1 MALTT
6 QATRVVEAAET
17 FLAAVS
23 EFEPSSAPPAD
34 CVAVAAAA
42 ARVEKGAS
50 GLRVLAGAHA
60 VDAGA
65 HKEDGV
71 ANPVSWVA
79 RQGGTT
85 GAEARQALELA
96 KCLAAHPETRMA
108 LLEGAVSL
116 AQAREIAR
124 AEEEAPGQ
132 EHELLEVAKH
142 GDLTTLRDETRERRL
157 SRTKPEALHEAQLAS
172 RRFRHWRDGL
182 GMVCFDGALPP
193 ETGIPLVSR
202 IEREAARLRR
212 AAMQDERAERFEAYA
227 ADALVRLSEGGN
239 AAKGATDLV
248 IVCDLY
254 AWRRGY
260 AHDGEPCHLIGGGPI
275 PVGLAKELGK
285 DAFLKVVL
293 HDGVDIQKI
302 HHVGRKYTAQLRTAL
317 LLGAAPS
324 FTGRACIDCGRSWG
338 LQNDHDDPV
347 AHTGPTSYN
356 NVKPR
361 CYDCHREKTV
371 RDRKAGLLRTRGD
384 ARDPGGRAGAPARA
398 RSRSLPE
405 RKAEAPARANAASHK
420 RVSPGRGNGAPGKDP
435 PSATGP

>member
-1 MALTT
+1 MVLTT
-6 QATRVVEAAET
+6 HATRVVEAAET

-23 EFEPSSAPPAD
+23 EFEPASAPAAD

-60 VDAGA
+60 VEAGA
-65 HKEDGV
+65 HKADGV
-71 ANPVSWVA
+71 ADPVSWVA

-85 GAEARQALELA
+85 GAEARQSLELA
-96 KCLAAHPETRMA
+96 RSLAAHPETKTA
-108 LLEGAVSL
+108 LLEGSVSL
-116 AQAREIAR
+116 AQAKEIAR
-124 AEEEAPGQ
+124 AEEEVPGQ

-142 GDLTTLRDETRERRL
+142 ADLTKLRDETRERRL
-157 SRTKPEALHEAQLAS
+157 SRTKPEALHAAQLAA

-193 ETGIPLVSR
+193 ETGIPFVTR

-212 AAMQDERAERFEAYA
+212 TAMQGGAAERFEAHA
-227 ADALVRLSEGGN
+227 ADALVLVSDGGS

-248 IVCDLY
+248 IVCDLF
-254 AWRRGY
+254 AWRRGH
-260 AHDGEPCHLIGGGPI
+260 AHEGEPCHLVGGGPI
-275 PVGLAKELGK
+275 PVELAKELSK

-302 HHVGRKYTAQLRTAL
+302 CHVGRKYTAELRTAL
-317 LLGAAPS
+317 ELGPAPS
-324 FTGRACIDCGRSWG
+324 FTGRACIDCGRSWN

-347 AHTGPTSYN
+347 AHTGPTSLS

-371 RDRKAGLLRTRGD
+371 RDRKAGLLRAKGA
-384 ARDPGGRAGAPARA
+384 ARDPGRRAGAPAPANA
-398 RSRSLPE
+398 RGLPE
-405 RKAEAPARANAASHK
+405 RRAGTPAPANAASHK
-420 RVSPGRGNGAPGKDP
+420 EVGPGRGNGAPGKDP
-435 PSATGP
+435 PTAAGP